1 MTWGLHLRVSYMK
14 SQAPNSKFQTNSKL
28 QSQMTKTVLFR
39 ILNLGN
45 LKLFVIW
52 CLTGEG
58 DMKKSE
64 EERELG
70 VKEETPQEVEDY
82 LDLRPRKLSE
92 YIGQKQ
98 VVETLEI
105 AIQAAKKRGEPLDH
119 VLFHSPP
126 GLGKTTL
133 AHIIATELGVRIIT
147 SSGPAIEKGGDL
159 ISILTHLERGDVLFI
174 DEVHRLPKVVE
185 EFLYPAM
192 EDFCIDFIFDK
203 GAHARSHRY
212 RLERFTLVGA
222 TTRAGL
228 LSAPLRER
236 FGMLRNLDFYSVEEL
251 CKVVRRSAA
260 LLKIPIDEEGT
271 EEIAKRSRGTPRI
284 SNRLL
289 KRVRD
294 FAEIR
299 GQGKIDKAIADEALL
314 LEGVDEIGLTSL
326 DRRFL
331 ETIIRYYKGGPVGLE
346 AIAAT
351 LQEEADTL
359 VDMIEPFLLKIG
371 FVARMQNGRRA
382 TELAYQHFGIPYS
395 DSGRQLSLP
404 TRKKH

>member
-1 MTWGLHLRVSYMK
+1 MK
-14 SQAPNSKFQTNSKL
+14 ETEEQEEKIE
-28 QSQMTKTVLFR
+28 QSQER
-39 ILNLGN
+39 I
-45 LKLFVIW
+45 
-52 CLTGEG
+52 
-58 DMKKSE
+58 
-64 EERELG
+64 
-70 VKEETPQEVEDY
+70 EDY
-82 LDLRPRKLSE
+82 IGLRPQQLSE
-92 YIGQKQ
+92 YIGQRQ
-98 VVETLEI
+98 VVETLDI

-119 VLFHSPP
+119 ILFHSPP

-133 AHIIATELGVRIIT
+133 AHIIANEMGVHIVT

-236 FGMLRNLDFYSVEEL
+236 FGILRTLDFYSVEEL
-251 CKVVRRSAA
+251 CQVIKRSAA
-260 LLKIPIDEEGT
+260 ILGVPIDGSGT
-271 EEIAKRSRGTPRI
+271 DEIAKRSRGTPRI
-284 SNRLL
+284 ANRLL

-294 FAEIR
+294 YADIR
-299 GQGKIDKAIADEALL
+299 GQGKIDQKIADEGLR
-314 LEGVDEIGLTSL
+314 LEGVDEIGLTGL

-331 ETIIRYYKGGPVGLE
+331 ETVIRYYRGGPVGLE

-351 LQEEADTL
+351 LQEETDTL

-371 FVARMQNGRRA
+371 YIARMQNGRKA
-382 TELAYQHFGIPYS
+382 TELAYQHFGISYS
-395 DSGRQLSLP
+395 ESGKQLSLP
-404 TRKKH
+404 THKKLS

>member
-1 MTWGLHLRVSYMK
+1 MK
-14 SQAPNSKFQTNSKL
+14 ETEEQEEKIE
-28 QSQMTKTVLFR
+28 QSQER
-39 ILNLGN
+39 I
-45 LKLFVIW
+45 
-52 CLTGEG
+52 
-58 DMKKSE
+58 
-64 EERELG
+64 
-70 VKEETPQEVEDY
+70 EDY
-82 LDLRPRKLSE
+82 IGLRPQRLSE
-92 YIGQKQ
+92 YIGQRQ
-98 VVETLEI
+98 VVETLDI
-105 AIQAAKKRGEPLDH
+105 AIQAANKRGEPLDH
-119 VLFHSPP
+119 ILFHSPP

-133 AHIIATELGVRIIT
+133 AHIIANEMGVHIVT

-236 FGMLRNLDFYSVEEL
+236 FGILRTLDFYSVEEL
-251 CKVVRRSAA
+251 CQVIKRSAA
-260 LLKIPIDEEGT
+260 ILGVPIDGSGT
-271 EEIAKRSRGTPRI
+271 DEIAKRSRGTPRI
-284 SNRLL
+284 ANRLL

-294 FAEIR
+294 YADIR
-299 GQGKIDKAIADEALL
+299 GQGKIDQKIADEALR

-331 ETIIRYYKGGPVGLE
+331 ETVIRYYRGGPVGLE

-351 LQEEADTL
+351 LQEETDTL

-371 FVARMQNGRRA
+371 YIARMQNGRKA
-382 TELAYQHFGIPYS
+382 TELAYQHFGIPTS
-395 DSGRQLSLP
+395 ESGKQLSLP
-404 TRKKH
+404 THKKHS

>member
-1 MTWGLHLRVSYMK
+1 MI
-14 SQAPNSKFQTNSKL
+14 KL
-28 QSQMTKTVLFR
+28 
-39 ILNLGN
+39 
-45 LKLFVIW
+45 
-52 CLTGEG
+52 
-58 DMKKSE
+58 E
-64 EERELG
+64 EE
-70 VKEETPQEVEDY
+70 KEAGLKQYEAEESQPEVEDY

-119 VLFHSPP
+119 ILFHAPP

-133 AHIIATELGVRIIT
+133 AHIIATEMDVRIVT
-147 SSGPAIEKGGDL
+147 TSGPAIEKGGDL

-236 FGMLRNLDFYSVEEL
+236 FGILRNLDFYGVEEL
-251 CKVVRRSAA
+251 CRVVRRSAA
-260 LLKIPIDEEGT
+260 LLGVPIDEKGT

-299 GQGKIDKAIADEALL
+299 GEGKIDKAIADEALQ
-314 LEGVDEIGLTSL
+314 LEGVDEIGLTPL

-382 TELAYQHFGIPYS
+382 TELAYHHFGIPYPEE
-395 DSGRQLSLP
+395 GRQLSLP
-404 TRKKH
+404 TRKKHS

>member
-1 MTWGLHLRVSYMK
+1 
-14 SQAPNSKFQTNSKL
+14 
-28 QSQMTKTVLFR
+28 
-39 ILNLGN
+39 
-45 LKLFVIW
+45 
-52 CLTGEG
+52 
-58 DMKKSE
+58 MKKSE
-64 EERELG
+64 EEKELVENG
-70 VKEETPQEVEDY
+70 ITGDVLPEHEDY
-82 LDLRPRKLSE
+82 LDLRPKMLSD

-98 VVETLEI
+98 VVETLDI
-105 AIQAAKKRGEPLDH
+105 AIQAARKRGEPLDH
-119 VLFHSPP
+119 ILFHGPP

-133 AHIIATELGVRIIT
+133 AHIIAIEMGVHIVT

-159 ISILTHLERGDVLFI
+159 ISILTHLERGDVFFI

-228 LSAPLRER
+228 LSAPLRDR
-236 FGMLRNLDFYSVEEL
+236 FGILRNLDFYSVDEL
-251 CKVVRRSAA
+251 CQVVKRSAA
-260 LLKIPIDEEGT
+260 LLGVPIDRGGT
-271 EEIAKRSRGTPRI
+271 DEIAKRSRGTPRI

-299 GQGKIDKAIADEALL
+299 GQGKIDKEIADEALR
-314 LEGVDEIGLTSL
+314 LEGVDEIGLTGL

-331 ETIIRYYKGGPVGLE
+331 ETIIRYYKGGPVGVE

-351 LQEEADTL
+351 LQEEVDTL
-359 VDMIEPFLLKIG
+359 VDMIEPYLLKIG
-371 FVARMQNGRRA
+371 LVARMQNGRKA
-382 TELAYQHFGIPYS
+382 TDLAYDHFGIPYS
-395 DSGRQLSLP
+395 ESGKQLSLP
-404 TRKKH
+404 THKK

>member
-1 MTWGLHLRVSYMK
+1 MTK
-14 SQAPNSKFQTNSKL
+14 SQ
-28 QSQMTKTVLFR
+28 
-39 ILNLGN
+39 
-45 LKLFVIW
+45 
-52 CLTGEG
+52 
-58 DMKKSE
+58 E
-64 EERELG
+64 E
-70 VKEETPQEVEDY
+70 KEVDPKQRDQESPPEVEDF

-92 YIGQKQ
+92 YIGQGQ

-119 VLFHSPP
+119 ILFHSPP

-133 AHIIATELGVRIIT
+133 AHIIATEMGVRIIT

-174 DEVHRLPKVVE
+174 DEVHRLPKIVE

-236 FGMLRNLDFYSVEEL
+236 FGILRNLDFYSVEEL
-251 CKVVRRSAA
+251 CRVVRRSAA
-260 LLKIPIDEEGT
+260 LLGVPINEEGT

-294 FAEIR
+294 FAEVR
-299 GQGKIDKAIADEALL
+299 GQGKIDREVADEALR
-314 LEGVDEIGLTSL
+314 LEGVDKIGLTGL

-351 LQEEADTL
+351 LQEESDTL

-371 FVARMQNGRRA
+371 FVARMQNGRKA

-395 DSGRQLSLP
+395 ESGKQLSLP
-404 TRKKH
+404 THKKH

>member
-1 MTWGLHLRVSYMK
+1 
-14 SQAPNSKFQTNSKL
+14 
-28 QSQMTKTVLFR
+28 
-39 ILNLGN
+39 
-45 LKLFVIW
+45 
-52 CLTGEG
+52 
-58 DMKKSE
+58 MKKSE
-64 EERELG
+64 ETQ
-70 VKEETPQEVEDY
+70 ETPSKQEDERVQPEREDY
-82 LDLRPRKLSE
+82 LDLRPRMLQD

-98 VVETLEI
+98 VVEALEI

-119 VLFHSPP
+119 ILFHAPP

-133 AHIIATELGVRIIT
+133 AHIVANEMGVQIVT
-147 SSGPAIEKGGDL
+147 SSGPALEKGGDL

-174 DEVHRLPKVVE
+174 DEIHRLPKVVE

-192 EDFCIDFIFDK
+192 EDFCIDFIFDR

-236 FGMLRNLDFYSVEEL
+236 FGILRSLDFYALEEL
-251 CKVVRRSAA
+251 CHVVKRSAA
-260 LLKIPIDEEGT
+260 LLGVPIDEGGT

-284 SNRLL
+284 ANRLL

-299 GQGKIDKAIADEALL
+299 GNGRIDKAIADEALH
-314 LEGVDEIGLTSL
+314 LEGVDGFGLTPL

-331 ETIIRYYKGGPVGLE
+331 ETIIRYYRGGPVGLE

-351 LQEEADTL
+351 LQEEPDTL
-359 VDMIEPFLLKIG
+359 VDMVEPFLLKIG
-371 FVARMQNGRRA
+371 FVARMQNGRKA
-382 TELAYQHFGIPYS
+382 TELAYQHFGLPYAE
-395 DSGRQLSLP
+395 SGRQLSLP
-404 TRKKH
+404 TPKKR

>member
-1 MTWGLHLRVSYMK
+1 
-14 SQAPNSKFQTNSKL
+14 
-28 QSQMTKTVLFR
+28 
-39 ILNLGN
+39 
-45 LKLFVIW
+45 
-52 CLTGEG
+52 
-58 DMKKSE
+58 MKKAE
-64 EERELG
+64 EEKKPTQE
-70 VKEETPQEVEDY
+70 KEDFQ
-82 LDLRPRKLSE
+82 DLRPRRLSE
-92 YIGQKQ
+92 YIGQRQ

-105 AIQAAKKRGEPLDH
+105 AIEAAKRRGEPLDH
-119 VLFHSPP
+119 VLFHAPP

-133 AHIIATELGVRIIT
+133 AHIIAAEMGVQIVT

-159 ISILTHLERGDVLFI
+159 ISILTHLEKGDVLFI
-174 DEVHRLPKVVE
+174 DEIHRLPKIVE

-236 FGMLRNLDFYSVEEL
+236 FGILRNLDFYTVEEL
-251 CKVVRRSAA
+251 SQVVKRSAA
-260 LLKIPIDEEGT
+260 LLGVPIDQGGT

-294 FAEIR
+294 YAEIR
-299 GQGKIDKAIADEALL
+299 GQGKITKEITDEALR
-314 LEGVDEIGLTSL
+314 LEGVDEMGLTSL

-351 LQEEADTL
+351 LQEETDTL
-359 VDMIEPFLLKIG
+359 VDMVEPFLLKIG
-371 FVARMQNGRRA
+371 FVARLQNGRKA
-382 TELAYQHFGIPYS
+382 TELAYEHFGIPYHE
-395 DSGRQLSLP
+395 SGKQLSFP
-404 TRKKH
+404 TRKKP

>member
-1 MTWGLHLRVSYMK
+1 MK
-14 SQAPNSKFQTNSKL
+14 ETEEQEEKIE
-28 QSQMTKTVLFR
+28 QSQER
-39 ILNLGN
+39 I
-45 LKLFVIW
+45 
-52 CLTGEG
+52 
-58 DMKKSE
+58 
-64 EERELG
+64 
-70 VKEETPQEVEDY
+70 EDY
-82 LDLRPRKLSE
+82 IGLRPQRLSE
-92 YIGQKQ
+92 YIGQRQ
-98 VVETLEI
+98 VVETLDI

-119 VLFHSPP
+119 ILFHSPP

-133 AHIIATELGVRIIT
+133 AHIIANEMDVHIVT

-236 FGMLRNLDFYSVEEL
+236 FGILRTLDFYSVEEL
-251 CKVVRRSAA
+251 CQVIKRSAA
-260 LLKIPIDEEGT
+260 ILGVPIDGSGT
-271 EEIAKRSRGTPRI
+271 DEIAKRSRGTPRI
-284 SNRLL
+284 ANRLL

-294 FAEIR
+294 YADIR
-299 GQGKIDKAIADEALL
+299 GQGKIDQKIADEALR
-314 LEGVDEIGLTSL
+314 LEGVDEIGLTGL

-331 ETIIRYYKGGPVGLE
+331 ETVIRYYRGGPVGLE

-351 LQEEADTL
+351 LQEETDTL

-371 FVARMQNGRRA
+371 YIARMQNGRKA
-382 TELAYQHFGIPYS
+382 TELAYQHFGIPFS
-395 DSGRQLSLP
+395 ESGKQLSLP
-404 TRKKH
+404 THKKHS

>member
-1 MTWGLHLRVSYMK
+1 
-14 SQAPNSKFQTNSKL
+14 
-28 QSQMTKTVLFR
+28 
-39 ILNLGN
+39 
-45 LKLFVIW
+45 
-52 CLTGEG
+52 
-58 DMKKSE
+58 MKKAERETKSNPANPKE
-64 EERELG
+64 EEF
-70 VKEETPQEVEDY
+70 Q
-82 LDLRPRKLSE
+82 DLRPRRLSE
-92 YIGQKQ
+92 YIGQRQ

-105 AIQAAKKRGEPLDH
+105 AIAAAKRRGEPLDH
-119 VLFHSPP
+119 ILFQSPP

-133 AHIIATELGVRIIT
+133 AHIIATEMGVQIVT

-159 ISILTHLERGDVLFI
+159 ISILTHLEKGDVLFI
-174 DEVHRLPKVVE
+174 DEIHRLPKVVE

-236 FGMLRNLDFYSVEEL
+236 FGILRSLDFYTVEEL
-251 CKVVRRSAA
+251 SQIVKRSAA
-260 LLKIPIDEEGT
+260 LLGVPIDQGGT
-271 EEIAKRSRGTPRI
+271 EEIARRSRGTPRI

-294 FAEIR
+294 YAEIR
-299 GQGKIDKAIADEALL
+299 GQGRITKAITDEALR
-314 LEGVDEIGLTSL
+314 LEGVDEMGLTSL

-331 ETIIRYYKGGPVGLE
+331 ETIIRYYKGGPVGME

-351 LQEEADTL
+351 LQEETDTL
-359 VDMIEPFLLKIG
+359 VDMVEPFLLKIG
-371 FVARMQNGRRA
+371 LVTRTQNGRRA
-382 TELAYQHFGIPYS
+382 TERAYEHFGIPYPE
-395 DSGRQLSLP
+395 SGRQLSFP
-404 TRKKH
+404 TRRRS

>member
-1 MTWGLHLRVSYMK
+1 MK
-14 SQAPNSKFQTNSKL
+14 EL
-28 QSQMTKTVLFR
+28 
-39 ILNLGN
+39 
-45 LKLFVIW
+45 
-52 CLTGEG
+52 
-58 DMKKSE
+58 
-64 EERELG
+64 EREE
-70 VKEETPQEVEDY
+70 KDTERPEETPEEY
-82 LDLRPRKLSE
+82 LALRPQSLSE
-92 YIGQKQ
+92 YVGQKQ

-105 AIQAAKKRGEPLDH
+105 AIEAAKRRGEPLDH

-133 AHIIATELGVRIIT
+133 AHIIAKEMGVRIIT

-228 LSAPLRER
+228 ISAPLRER
-236 FGMLRNLDFYSVEEL
+236 FGILRTLDFYSEEEL
-251 CKVVRRSAA
+251 SQVIKRSAA
-260 LLKIPIDEEGT
+260 ILGVPIDVSGT
-271 EEIAKRSRGTPRI
+271 EEISRRSRGTPRI

-294 FAEIR
+294 YAEVR
-299 GQGKIDKAIADEALL
+299 GQGKIDKTIADEALR
-314 LEGVDEIGLTSL
+314 LEGVDGIGLTSL

-331 ETIIRYYKGGPVGLE
+331 ETIIRYYRGGPVGLE

-351 LQEEADTL
+351 LQEEPDTL

-371 FVARMQNGRRA
+371 FIGRMQNGRKA
-382 TELAYQHFGIPYS
+382 TELAYQHFGLPYS
-395 DSGRQLSLP
+395 ESGKQLSLP
-404 TRKKH
+404 TPKRR

>member
-1 MTWGLHLRVSYMK
+1 
-14 SQAPNSKFQTNSKL
+14 
-28 QSQMTKTVLFR
+28 
-39 ILNLGN
+39 
-45 LKLFVIW
+45 
-52 CLTGEG
+52 
-58 DMKKSE
+58 MKKSE
-64 EERELG
+64 EQRE
-70 VKEETPQEVEDY
+70 VNPKPMAEEGRPEVEDF
-82 LDLRPRKLSE
+82 LDLRPRRLLE
-92 YIGQKQ
+92 YIGQGR

-105 AIQAAKKRGEPLDH
+105 AIEAAKKRGEPLDH
-119 VLFHSPP
+119 ILFHSPP

-133 AHIIATELGVRIIT
+133 AHIIATEMGVQIVT

-159 ISILTHLERGDVLFI
+159 ISILTHLEKGDVLFI
-174 DEVHRLPKVVE
+174 DEIHRLPKIVE

-236 FGMLRNLDFYSVEEL
+236 FGILRNLDFYTLEEL
-251 CKVVRRSAA
+251 GRVVKRSAA
-260 LLKIPIDEEGT
+260 LLGVPIDREGT

-294 FAEIR
+294 YAEIR
-299 GQGKIDKAIADEALL
+299 GEGKITREITDEALR
-314 LEGVDEIGLTSL
+314 LEGVDEMGLTGL

-351 LQEEADTL
+351 LQEESDTL
-359 VDMIEPFLLKIG
+359 VDMVEPFLLKIG
-371 FVARMQNGRRA
+371 FVARMQNGRKA
-382 TELAYQHFGIPYS
+382 TELAYKHFGIPYHE
-395 DSGRQLSLP
+395 SGRQLSFP
-404 TRKKH
+404 TPKKH

>member
-1 MTWGLHLRVSYMK
+1 
-14 SQAPNSKFQTNSKL
+14 
-28 QSQMTKTVLFR
+28 
-39 ILNLGN
+39 
-45 LKLFVIW
+45 
-52 CLTGEG
+52 
-58 DMKKSE
+58 MKKSE
-64 EERELG
+64 TIEPTTG
-70 VKEETPQEVEDY
+70 KEPPKDSLSEVEDY
-82 LDLRPRKLSE
+82 LNLRPRKLSE
-92 YIGQKQ
+92 YIGQRQ
-98 VVETLEI
+98 VVETLDI

-119 VLFHSPP
+119 ILFHSPP

-133 AHIIATELGVRIIT
+133 AHIIATEMGVRIIT
-147 SSGPAIEKGGDL
+147 SSGPALEKGGDL
-159 ISILTHLERGDVLFI
+159 IGILTHLEKGEVLFI

-192 EDFCIDFIFDK
+192 EDFCIDFIFDR
-203 GAHARSHRY
+203 GSHARSHRF
-212 RLERFTLVGA
+212 RLEQFTLVGA

-236 FGMLRNLDFYSVEEL
+236 FGLLRNLEFYSIEEL
-251 CKVVRRSAA
+251 CQVVRRSAI
-260 LLKIPIDEEGT
+260 LLGVPIDKEGT

-299 GQGKIDKAIADEALL
+299 GEGKIDKMIADKALH
-314 LEGVDEIGLTSL
+314 LEGVDEIGLTGL

-371 FVARMQNGRRA
+371 FVARMQNGRKA
-382 TELAYQHFGIPYS
+382 TERAYQHFGIPFP
-395 DSGRQLSLP
+395 DPGKQLSFP
-404 TRKKH
+404 TRKKD

>member
-1 MTWGLHLRVSYMK
+1 
-14 SQAPNSKFQTNSKL
+14 
-28 QSQMTKTVLFR
+28 
-39 ILNLGN
+39 
-45 LKLFVIW
+45 
-52 CLTGEG
+52 
-58 DMKKSE
+58 MKKSE
-64 EERELG
+64 GISEEDEKG
-70 VKEETPQEVEDY
+70 TVTPNEGEQVLKDTEDY
-82 LDLRPRKLSE
+82 LDLRPKRLLD

-119 VLFHSPP
+119 VLFHAPP

-133 AHIIATELGVRIIT
+133 AHIIAEELGVHIVT
-147 SSGPAIEKGGDL
+147 TSGPAIEKGGDL

-212 RLERFTLVGA
+212 RLERFTLIGA

-236 FGMLRNLDFYSVEEL
+236 FGIPRTLDFYTVEEL
-251 CKVVRRSAA
+251 AQVVRRSASI
-260 LLKIPIDEEGT
+260 LKVPIDEEGT
-271 EEIAKRSRGTPRI
+271 FEIAKRSRGTPRI
-284 SNRLL
+284 ANRLL

-299 GQGKIDKAIADEALL
+299 GQGKIDRNIADEALK
-314 LEGVDEIGLTSL
+314 LEGVDETGLTGL

-331 ETIIRYYKGGPVGLE
+331 ETVIRYYKGGPVGLE

-371 FVARMQNGRRA
+371 FIARLQNGRKA
-382 TELAYQHFGIPYS
+382 TELAYQHFDLPYHE
-395 DSGRQLSLP
+395 SGRQLTLP
-404 TRKKH
+404 TPKKNK

>member
-1 MTWGLHLRVSYMK
+1 M
-14 SQAPNSKFQTNSKL
+14 Q
-28 QSQMTKTVLFR
+28 KT
-39 ILNLGN
+39 
-45 LKLFVIW
+45 
-52 CLTGEG
+52 
-58 DMKKSE
+58 E
-64 EERELG
+64 EEKQHSI
-70 VKEETPQEVEDY
+70 KEGTEEVHPEVEDY
-82 LDLRPRKLSE
+82 LDLRPRRLSE

-105 AIQAAKKRGEPLDH
+105 AIQAAKKRGEPIDH
-119 VLFHSPP
+119 ILFHSPP

-133 AHIIATELGVRIIT
+133 AHIIAMEMGVRLVT
-147 SSGPAIEKGGDL
+147 SSGPALEKGGDL

-174 DEVHRLPKVVE
+174 DEVHRLPNVVE

-212 RLERFTLVGA
+212 RLARFTLVGA

-236 FGMLRNLDFYSVEEL
+236 FGILRNLDFYSVEDL
-251 CKVVRRSAA
+251 CQVVRRSAA
-260 LLKIPIDEEGT
+260 LLGVPIDEGGT

-299 GQGKIDKAIADEALL
+299 GDGKIDKRITDEALR

-371 FVARMQNGRRA
+371 FVARMQNGRKA

-395 DSGRQLSLP
+395 ESGRQLSLP
-404 TRKKH
+404 TRRKH

>member
-1 MTWGLHLRVSYMK
+1 MK
-14 SQAPNSKFQTNSKL
+14 
-28 QSQMTKTVLFR
+28 
-39 ILNLGN
+39 
-45 LKLFVIW
+45 
-52 CLTGEG
+52 E
-58 DMKKSE
+58 SE
-64 EERELG
+64 EEKKLG
-70 VKEETPQEVEDY
+70 VEEEAPPEVEDF

-92 YIGQKQ
+92 YIGQGQ

-105 AIQAAKKRGEPLDH
+105 AIEAAKKRGEPLDH
-119 VLFHSPP
+119 ILFHSPP

-133 AHIIATELGVRIIT
+133 AHIIATEMGVRIIT

-174 DEVHRLPKVVE
+174 DEVHRLPKIVE

-236 FGMLRNLDFYSVEEL
+236 FGILRTLDFYTEEEL
-251 CKVVRRSAA
+251 SRVVKRSAA
-260 LLKIPIDEEGT
+260 ILGVPIDDLGT

-294 FAEIR
+294 YAEVR
-299 GQGKIDKAIADEALL
+299 GQGRIDREIADVALR

-331 ETIIRYYKGGPVGLE
+331 ETIIRYYRGGPVGLE

-351 LQEEADTL
+351 LQEESDTL

-382 TELAYQHFGIPYS
+382 TEVAYQHFGIPYS
-395 DSGRQLSLP
+395 ESGKQLSLP
-404 TRKKH
+404 THKKH

>member
-1 MTWGLHLRVSYMK
+1 MRQSEGVS
-14 SQAPNSKFQTNSKL
+14 P
-28 QSQMTKTVLFR
+28 
-39 ILNLGN
+39 
-45 LKLFVIW
+45 
-52 CLTGEG
+52 
-58 DMKKSE
+58 E
-64 EERELG
+64 EERETAVREEADEVL
-70 VKEETPQEVEDY
+70 KETEDY
-82 LDLRPRKLSE
+82 LDLRPKRLLD

-119 VLFHSPP
+119 VLFHAPP

-133 AHIIATELGVRIIT
+133 AHIIAEELGVHIVT
-147 SSGPAIEKGGDL
+147 TSGPAVEKGGDL

-212 RLERFTLVGA
+212 RLERFTLIGA

-236 FGMLRNLDFYSVEEL
+236 FGIPRTLDFYTVEEL
-251 CKVVRRSAA
+251 AQVVRRSASI
-260 LLKIPIDEEGT
+260 LKVPIDEEGT
-271 EEIAKRSRGTPRI
+271 FEIAKRSRGTPRI
-284 SNRLL
+284 ANRLL

-299 GQGKIDKAIADEALL
+299 GQGKIDRNIADEALK
-314 LEGVDEIGLTSL
+314 LEGVDETGLTGL

-331 ETIIRYYKGGPVGLE
+331 ETVIRYYKGGPVGLE

-371 FVARMQNGRRA
+371 FIARMQNGRKA
-382 TELAYQHFGIPYS
+382 TELAYQHFDLPYHE
-395 DSGRQLSLP
+395 SGRQLTLP
-404 TRKKH
+404 TPKKH